1 MAIYYKDQTGK
12 LITIFDDA
20 VLAEGGKVK
29 SVNGQTGDVKIEEAT
44 DSAAGLVKIVTAIGE
59 QDSAIVPTQK
69 YIEAYLNDYNNQLA
83 AHESLIQKKADKS
96 ELDALEEKIGN
107 GAGMSPDEAKALV
120 NTSLATLADRLAL
133 I

>member
-20 VLAEGGKVK
+20 VLDEGGKVK

-44 DSAAGLVKIVTAIGE
+44 ASAAGLVKIVTTIGE

-69 YIEAYLNDYNNQLA
+69 YIEAYLNDYNNQLG
-83 AHESLIQKKADKS
+83 AH
-96 ELDALEEKIGN
+96 LDALEEKIGN
-107 GAGMSPDEAKALV
+107 GAGMSPEEAKALV
-120 NTSLATLADRLAL
+120 DTSLAPIANRLAL

>member
-83 AHESLIQKKADKS
+83 AHESLIQKK
-96 ELDALEEKIGN
+96 LDALEEKFGN

>member
-20 VLAEGGKVK
+20 VLDEGGKVK

-44 DSAAGLVKIVTAIGE
+44 ASAAGLVKIVTAIGE

-69 YIEAYLNDYNNQLA
+69 YVEAYLNDYSNQLG
-83 AHESLIQKKADKS
+83 AHEAMIQKKADKS

-107 GAGMSPDEAKALV
+107 GAGMSPEEAKALV
-120 NTSLATLADRLAL
+120 DTSLAPIANRLAL